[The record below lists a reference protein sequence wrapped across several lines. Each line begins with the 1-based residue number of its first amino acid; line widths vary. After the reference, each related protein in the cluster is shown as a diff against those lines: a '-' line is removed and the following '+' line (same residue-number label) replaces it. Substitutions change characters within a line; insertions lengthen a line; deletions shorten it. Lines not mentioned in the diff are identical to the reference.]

1 MVEMVL
7 SIPFLLLALFSIIY
21 FGRFFYTSQVI
32 TYAAQEGA
40 RVASRVPNLQDSD
53 VRAAVAGFTANGTAV
68 NTNSVVY
75 GAFSSARL
83 LTNGTTGNLPTGAK
97 VKLLP
102 WDSDGSPDDQVPVGT
117 VAVRIQYPFKLLGQD
132 PNATGHLT
140 LSLGTQDPIA
150 DLADFV
156 LSEKATASQEIYQE
170 IN

>member
-1 MVEMVL
+1 MVETVL

-21 FGRFFYTSQVI
+21 FGRFFYMTQVI

-40 RVASRVPNLQDSD
+40 RVASRVPNLQDAD
-53 VRAAVAGFTANGTAV
+53 VRSAVAGFATDGTTI

-75 GAFSSARL
+75 NAFSSARL
-83 LTNGTTGNLPTGAK
+83 LTNGATGNLPTGAK

-102 WDSDGSPDDQVPVGT
+102 WDSDGSVDDQIPTGT
-117 VAVRIQYPFKLLGQD
+117 VAVRIQYPFKFLGDD
-132 PNATGHLT
+132 PNFPGDLQ
-140 LSLGTQDPIA
+140 LSLGTADPIVT
-150 DLADFV
+150 LGNFE